1 MKTGLKPAL
10 IASVALLFS
19 ATPAHAAVVFCDGT
33 ISSIALNV
41 DGSLLVAYGSY
52 PLHTVCNVSTSYSV
66 MDKETC
72 KAWFAVIQAAKAQQ
86 RIVRVYY
93 DSATSGNPASCSAI
107 VYGQGAK
114 PYFLQTLD

>member
-10 IASVALLFS
+10 IASVALFS
-19 ATPAHAAVVFCDGT
+19 ATPVHAALVLCDGA

-41 DGSLLVAYGSY
+41 DGSLLVAYGGY
-52 PLHTVCNVSTSYSV
+52 PLHTFCNVSTSYFG

-72 KAWFAVIQAAKAQQ
+72 KAWFAVVQTAKAQQ
-86 RIVRVYY
+86 RNIRAYF
-93 DSATSGNPASCSAI
+93 DSAIPGNPVSCSAI
-107 VYGQGAK
+107 VYGQGTK